1 MNLSLLKTISDQRL
15 RGYLAEAGGNL
26 DAALTLYERNT
37 KLSES
42 LYTPLQ
48 CLEICLR
55 NTLNNQLVQTYGQD
69 WMERGV
75 PLLTQYARD
84 QIAEARHE
92 LPDGSFDD
100 LVAVLRFSFWV
111 SLLGPSYDA
120 TLWRQSLHYGF
131 RATAGLRRSIV
142 QRRLNAIRRF
152 RNRVAHHEPIASRHM
167 ACIRRSSRPSAGC
180 VSTLKLG
187 RSIIVGSTPYSETA
201 EPWNGVA
208 RRTTPSLPKGR
219 PLPRL
224 IAQPGGRASYDKGG
238 ACAYIAARSDLHWPP
253 RSP

>member
-1 MNLSLLKTISDQRL
+1 VNLSLLKTISDQRL

-55 NTLNNQLVQTYGQD
+55 NTLNNQIVQTYGQD

-75 PLLTQYARD
+75 PMLTQYARD

-111 SLLGPSYDA
+111 SLLGPTYDA

-152 RNRVAHHEPIASRHM
+152 RNRVAHHEPIASRAYGMHSEIIEAIGWM
-167 ACIRRSSRPSAGC
+167 CQHTKAWAEHHSRFHSVFRDC
-180 VSTLKLG
+180 
-187 RSIIVGSTPYSETA
+187 
-201 EPWNGVA
+201 
-208 RRTTPSLPKGR
+208 
-219 PLPRL
+219 
-224 IAQPGGRASYDKGG
+224 
-238 ACAYIAARSDLHWPP
+238 
-253 RSP
+253 